1 MFNAFEASI
10 WSVWKYTQIHKL
22 KLALINVN
30 NKYKREN
37 LQLNFESS
45 FSLRITTHD
54 IITSARM
61 LECVANASDDVRHD
75 VKFDPKESGE
85 RWIQITDDVAQEGDR
100 EDGDDTHDE
109 FHPVWLGLQ

>member
-1 MFNAFEASI
+1 M
-10 WSVWKYTQIHKL
+10 
-22 KLALINVN
+22 
-30 NKYKREN
+30 
-37 LQLNFESS
+37 NFESS

-109 FHPVWLGLQ
+109 FHPIGLGLQEQDTEETEEPQALQKQPPEKIEKNTHY

>member
-1 MFNAFEASI
+1 M
-10 WSVWKYTQIHKL
+10 
-22 KLALINVN
+22 LI
-30 NKYKREN
+30 REN

-54 IITSARM
+54 IITPARM

-85 RWIQITDDVAQEGDR
+85 R
-100 EDGDDTHDE
+100 
-109 FHPVWLGLQ
+109 